1 MTDDRVVA
9 AVSVKLVSF
18 ACSWTVSVGQP
29 PRRIGACWPA
39 TIVCQTTRHA
49 DPMEFLSDE
58 AKAAEQLKCKS
69 LRDFDVAADVEAGQ
83 R

>member
-1 MTDDRVVA
+1 
-9 AVSVKLVSF
+9 
-18 ACSWTVSVGQP
+18 
-29 PRRIGACWPA
+29 
-39 TIVCQTTRHA
+39 
-49 DPMEFLSDE
+49 MEFLSDE